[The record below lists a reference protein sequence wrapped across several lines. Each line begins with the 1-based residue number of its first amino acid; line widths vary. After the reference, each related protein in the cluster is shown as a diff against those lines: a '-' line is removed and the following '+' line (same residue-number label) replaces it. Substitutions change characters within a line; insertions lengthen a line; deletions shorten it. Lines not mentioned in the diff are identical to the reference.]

1 MVNIKD
7 NKVFKV
13 VTNKY
18 FITLMVFLI
27 LILFVDENNLRL
39 TRSLKREVSEL
50 QDTVDTLKRGIV
62 QDSIRA
68 QSLVSDLDS
77 IERYGREKYYMKRE
91 NEDVFVVHH
100 DNQGKNKKK

>member
-7 NKVFKV
+7 NKIFKV

-18 FITLMVFLI
+18 FVTLTIFLI

-39 TRSLKREVSEL
+39 TRSLKRDVAEL
-50 QDTVDTLKRGIV
+50 QRTVDTLKQGIV

-68 QSLVSDLDS
+68 ESLVDDMDS

-91 NEDVFVVHH
+91 SEDVFVVQHA
-100 DNQGKNKKK
+100 NQGKKK